1 MTGAP
6 RDRWEVHDRMND
18 NADHTP
24 ERGRG
29 STPLRSVGH
38 ALDVLEAFDLDHPEL
53 GVTELARRMGVTP
66 STIHRALVTL
76 AAHRLVEPT
85 RYRTYRL
92 GVRAIEIGSLALQH
106 RGFGGAIQPAME
118 ELARAVNETVNVA
131 ILDGDDILYV
141 AVLESNAVL
150 RPHFAVGQRGPTDRT
165 ALGKVFL
172 ALDRE
177 VSHQPPNL
185 RDELARVRV
194 EQVAYDDEESDPGG
208 SLRCRADLRR
218 WVVASRRCPERV
230 RTGHP
235 NGRREDRAGDPTP
248 PPGGGEDRPS
258 DRLLESRRTWSVLAI
273 QVNPKR
279 IHGAINA
286 VARGRSDDGQ

>member
-6 RDRWEVHDRMND
+6 RGRWEVHDRMND
-18 NADHTP
+18 NAAQTP

-177 VSHQPPNL
+177 VSDQPPNL

-194 EQVAYDDEESDPGG
+194 EQVAYDDEESDPGVRCVAVPIFDGG
-208 SLRCRADLRR
+208 SSRVAAALSVSGPAIRMGDEKIAQAIPDLRR
-218 WVVASRRCPERV
+218 AAARIAPVIGFWNRGEPGASRRS
-230 RTGHP
+230 T
-235 NGRREDRAGDPTP
+235 
-248 PPGGGEDRPS
+248 
-258 DRLLESRRTWSVLAI
+258 
-273 QVNPKR
+273 
-279 IHGAINA
+279 
-286 VARGRSDDGQ
+286 